1 MSATSSSIR
10 TAAELRRAFL
20 DYFKSQG
27 HTEVP
32 SSPLVPNDPTLLF
45 TTAGMVQFKSYYT
58 ATGDL
63 PYTRAVS
70 VQKCLRLTDLDNVG
84 ITPRHDTFFEML
96 GNFSFGAREK
106 GAYFKEEA
114 VAYAWEFVTK
124 VLGMPKDRLYPS
136 VFEGEGTLPRDD
148 EAIALWKKMG
158 VPESR
163 IVPLGRKDN
172 FWGPAGGAGAC
183 GPCSEIYFDLG
194 EPRPDYLAPGAFWGE
209 RPGDPGDRFMEFW
222 NLVFPQFDASP
233 DGELT
238 PLARPGIDTGMGIER
253 LSLIMQGKNIIF
265 ETDVFEPMVKAVLER
280 GTGKPA
286 DAKAALR
293 DARIIADHVR
303 ALTFAIAEGALPG
316 NEGAGYVLRRLLRR
330 AVTRGRS
337 RGGLAIHSTFLAA
350 CAEKSIDIFGGHYR
364 ELGDQ
369 RGQILRVLEHEEAG
383 FAETFEAGIA
393 RLEKLL
399 GAGGKRLD
407 GREAF
412 ALHDTY
418 GFPIELTEEIAGE
431 RGIAVD
437 REEFDRG
444 MDEQRER
451 ARAASKFGR
460 SAEARAAWTGVTSGA
475 DSEFLGYTATSA
487 DGMTLRRWR
496 EADGGLFEAVFD
508 RTPCYAESGGQ
519 VADRGTVVAGGTTAE
534 LAHVYKEGDAI
545 VHRLRVATGT
555 RETFLAV
562 AAQAKARADV
572 SVSHRAPT
580 ERHHT
585 ATHLLHAALRGTLG
599 THVKQAGSL
608 VAPDRLRFDY
618 SHFEATSPAQVAE
631 IECIIDRW
639 VAARR
644 SVSWK
649 VMPIAEARAQ
659 GAMALFGEKYGA
671 EVRMV
676 TVDGVSEAHIEPS
689 RELCG
694 GTHVKNTGDI
704 GAFLVVS
711 ESAIAAGVRR
721 LEARCGAE
729 AVEHLRGEILALADR
744 DIAEI
749 RKLHEQVTGLG
760 GRADRWARVVT
771 DEYRA
776 GLTAKSDALV
786 AGTGRL
792 GAADVVRA
800 QRSYLEAMSR
810 ETGKE
815 IESLRAELAT
825 LRKAHAEAARGGLES
840 EMARLVTEA
849 SSSGDSRWIVALIQS
864 EAEANAVR
872 DAADQ
877 LRGALKRG
885 GAVLAVKSGDKL
897 TFVAAVTDDLVAEK
911 KLNASDLVKK
921 VAQVTGGSGGGKP
934 HLALAGGKDA
944 SKLDA
949 ALDEARRLMTEA
961 LS

>member
-1 MSATSSSIR
+1 MTVPAITTR

-20 DYFKSQG
+20 DFFRERG

-45 TTAGMVQFKSYYT
+45 TTAGMVQFKPWYT
-58 ATGDL
+58 ASGDL

-84 ITPRHDTFFEML
+84 LTPRHDTFFEML

-114 VAYAWEFVTK
+114 IAFAWEFVTK
-124 VLGMPKDRLYPS
+124 VLGLPQDRLYPS
-136 VFEGEGTLPRDD
+136 VFEGEGQLPRDD

-163 IVPLGRKDN
+163 IVALGRKDN

-194 EPRPDYLAPGAFWGE
+194 EKRPDYLPAGAFWGE
-209 RPGDPGDRFMEFW
+209 RPGDPGDRYMEFW
-222 NLVFPQFDASP
+222 NLVFPQFDAKA
-233 DGELT
+233 DGTLT

-253 LSLIMQGKNIIF
+253 LAMIVQGKDIIF
-265 ETDVFEPMVKAVLER
+265 DTDVFQPIV
-280 GTGKPA
+280 GKVHAMGSPKPR
-286 DAKAALR
+286 DPKAATR
-293 DARIIADHVR
+293 DARIVADHVR

-337 RGGLAIHSTFLAA
+337 KAGLDIHATFLAA
-350 CAEKSIDIFGGHYR
+350 CAEQAIGVFGGHYR
-364 ELGDQ
+364 ELTDH
-369 RGQILRVLEHEEAG
+369 REQILSVLEHEEAG
-383 FAETFEAGIA
+383 FGETFEAGMA

-399 GAGGKRLD
+399 EGGRKLID

-412 ALHDTY
+412 TLHDTY
-418 GFPIELTEEIAGE
+418 GFPIELTEEIAAE
-431 RGIAVD
+431 RGLAVD
-437 REEFDRG
+437 RVAFDAAMG
-444 MDEQRER
+444 EQRDR
-451 ARAASKFGR
+451 ARAASKFVKG
-460 SAEARAAWTGVTSGA
+460 AESRAPWNEVTSGT
-475 DSEFLGYTATSA
+475 DSEFVGYTTTKLE
-487 DGMTLRRWR
+487 GMTLRRWR
-496 EADGGLFEAVFD
+496 EGDEGTFEAVFD

-519 VADRGTVVAGGTTAE
+519 VADSGTVYAGDAAAD
-534 LAHVYKEGDAI
+534 LAHVYREGDAI
-545 VHRLRVATGT
+545 VHRLRLRPEVRAAFVTAAARG
-555 RETFLAV
+555 EAGAEV
-562 AAQAKARADV
+562 AAR
-572 SVSHRAPT
+572 SST

-585 ATHLLHAALRGTLG
+585 ATHLLHAILRRTLG

-618 SHFEATSPAQVAE
+618 SHFEATSPSELAD
-631 IECIIDRW
+631 IERLIDEW
-639 VAARR
+639 IAARR
-644 SVSWK
+644 DVSWK
-649 VMPIAEARAQ
+649 VMPIAEAKAQ

-676 TVDGVSEAHIEPS
+676 TVEGVPDAKIEAS

-711 ESAIAAGVRR
+711 ESAVAAGVRR
-721 LEARCGAE
+721 IEARCGSVAIGW
-729 AVEHLRGEILALADR
+729 LRQQTMETLER
-744 DIAEI
+744 DVQEI
-749 RKLHEQVTGLG
+749 RRLSAQVSEAGGDASAEDAIDTYREGVLAKANALLQEESQLGVDGVVHAQREQLATV
-760 GRADRWARVVT
+760 GR
-771 DEYRA
+771 E
-776 GLTAKSDALV
+776 
-786 AGTGRL
+786 L
-792 GAADVVRA
+792 GAR
-800 QRSYLEAMSR
+800 
-810 ETGKE
+810 
-815 IESLRAELAT
+815 IESLRAKLVT
-825 LRKAHAEAARGGLES
+825 LKKAQSEAARGGLEA
-840 EMARLVTEA
+840 EMTKLAAEA
-849 SSSGDSRWIVALIQS
+849 EKAGGGRWIAAQVRS
-864 EAEANAVR
+864 EADANAVR
-872 DAADQ
+872 DAADR
-877 LRGALKRG
+877 LRGGLGRG
-885 GAVLAVKSGDKL
+885 AAVLALRNGEKL

-949 ALDEARRLMTEA
+949 ALDEARRLLAEA
-961 LS
+961 LA

>member
-1 MSATSSSIR
+1 MSTASSSVR
-10 TAAELRRAFL
+10 TAADLRRAFL

-58 ATGDL
+58 ATGEL

-96 GNFSFGAREK
+96 GNFSFGARDK

-114 VAYAWEFVTK
+114 VAFAWEFVTK

-136 VFEGEGTLPRDD
+136 IFEGEGTLPRDD

-194 EPRPDYLAPGAFWGE
+194 EKRPDYLAPGAFWGE

-233 DGELT
+233 DGKLA

-265 ETDVFEPMVKAVLER
+265 ETDVFEPVVRTILDMSKELAGLLSGAEQV
-280 GTGKPA
+280 
-286 DAKAALR
+286 R

-303 ALTFAIAEGALPG
+303 GLVFAIAEGAMPS

-330 AVTRGRS
+330 AVMRTTSLRLGGDEVLAASAKEVIRNFSGHYPELAEHEARILGVLDREASRFNLTFGRGLTLIEKYLSQNVSQMPADIAFELHDTFGMPIDVTTDLLRS
-337 RGGLAIHSTFLAA
+337 RGVSV
-350 CAEKSIDIFGGHYR
+350 
-364 ELGDQ
+364 DQ
-369 RGQILRVLEHEEAG
+369 AG
-383 FAETFEAGIA
+383 FE
-393 RLEKLL
+393 RLM
-399 GAGGKRLD
+399 
-407 GREAF
+407 
-412 ALHDTY
+412 
-418 GFPIELTEEIAGE
+418 EE
-431 RGIAVD
+431 
-437 REEFDRG
+437 
-444 MDEQRER
+444 QR
-451 ARAASKFGR
+451 ARARRSGKFAGGQR
-460 SAEARAAWTGVTSGA
+460 EETAADWEVISQTPGATALEYGELSIGQLTIVRFRRHESGEL
-475 DSEFLGYTATSA
+475 DLI
-487 DGMTLRRWR
+487 LN
-496 EADGGLFEAVFD
+496 
-508 RTPCYAESGGQ
+508 RTPFYPESGGQ
-519 VADRGTVVAGGTTAE
+519 VSDVGVIGGLGVETTV
-534 LAHVYKEGDAI
+534 LHVFKEDGEI
-545 VHRLRVATGT
+545 VHRVQVDAGPWNQLLTAGANHLIWAEV
-555 RETFLAV
+555 
-562 AAQAKARADV
+562 D
-572 SVSHRAPT
+572 SSHRTPT

-585 ATHLLHAALRGTLG
+585 ATHLLHAALRSTLG

-608 VAPDRLRFDY
+608 VASDRLRFDF
-618 SHFEATSPAQVAE
+618 SHFEAASPEQLAE
-631 IECIIDRW
+631 IERIVSQWIT
-639 VAARR
+639 ARR
-644 SVSWK
+644 DVGWRE
-649 VMPIAEARAQ
+649 MPIAEAKAL

-676 TVDGVSEAHIEPS
+676 TVDGVPEAGIEPS

-694 GTHVKNTGDI
+694 GTHVRNTGDI

-729 AVEHLRGEILALADR
+729 AIEYQRAKCIELERKVREIQEFLDQHSELRNTNDETWLRTVAAFLVRQFPSQTGDEQFSRGMVEFVRELSSTVERTKGELDAKLAFL
-744 DIAEI
+744 
-749 RKLHEQVTGLG
+749 KH
-760 GRADRWARVVT
+760 
-771 DEYRA
+771 
-776 GLTAKSDALV
+776 
-786 AGTGRL
+786 
-792 GAADVVRA
+792 
-800 QRSYLEAMSR
+800 
-810 ETGKE
+810 
-815 IESLRAELAT
+815 ELAT
-825 LRKAHAEAARGGLES
+825 LKKAHSEAARGGLEA
-840 EMARLVTEA
+840 EMARLESGATAA
-849 SSSGDSRWIVALIQS
+849 SNGRWIVARIES
-864 EAEANAVR
+864 EADANAVR
-872 DAADQ
+872 DAADR
-877 LRGALKRG
+877 LRGSLGTGA
-885 GAVLAVKSGDKL
+885 AVLALQSGEKL
-897 TFVAAVTDDLVAEK
+897 TFLAAVTDDLVASK

-921 VAQVTGGSGGGKP
+921 VALVTGGSGGGKP
-934 HLALAGGKDA
+934 HLALAGGKDV
-944 SKLDA
+944 SKLEA
-949 ALDEARRLMTEA
+949 ALDEASRILKEA